1 MYYTG
6 LIIGIGTFL
15 IIGLCHPIVI
25 KTEYYFGL
33 RYWWTFLVI
42 GLAFIAGALLTANTI
57 VSSLLGVAGFS
68 FLWGILELFEQQER
82 VHKGWFP
89 RNPKR
94 RYPWDEEEKK

>member
-1 MYYTG
+1 MLHYTG

-25 KTEYYFGL
+25 KTEYHFGVRL
-33 RYWWTFLVI
+33 WWAYLLL
-42 GLAFIAGALLTANTI
+42 GLLFIAGAVFTENVIAG
-57 VSSLLGVAGFS
+57 SLLGVAGFS

-82 VHKGWFP
+82 VRKGWFP

-94 RYPWDEEEKK
+94 RYPWDKE